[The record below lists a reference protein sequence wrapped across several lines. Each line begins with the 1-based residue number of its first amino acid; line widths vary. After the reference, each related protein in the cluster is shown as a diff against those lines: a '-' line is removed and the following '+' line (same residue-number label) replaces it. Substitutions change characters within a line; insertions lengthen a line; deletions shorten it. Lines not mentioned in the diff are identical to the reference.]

1 MYTVVYINNDN
12 SIAVSVLTTLRVH
25 VSALSLLC
33 CDYYDMLA
41 VTTATILTIVTT
53 VSM

>member
-1 MYTVVYINNDN
+1 MITPLQQYSDCSNYI
-12 SIAVSVLTTLRVH
+12 VH